1 MTQTGHPA
9 AIARDFMGY
18 FILQGGAEEDLT
30 QAIWGQALGPH
41 TTAGGHV
48 PRQLRHALN
57 VGRQSSNGS

>member
-1 MTQTGHPA
+1 MTSLGYPA
-9 AIARDFMGY
+9 ANARDFMGY

-48 PRQLRHALN
+48 PRQL
-57 VGRQSSNGS
+57 